1 MTQKVTLVKA
11 ESPGS
16 PEIPLNVDSSGNIGV
31 NVESGGSGGGSGG
44 VVQVSDGTTKTQLL
58 AVDANGK
65 IGVNALPSIT
75 GAVTTDVGAII
86 SGSKLPVS
94 IASMPSTAVTNT
106 GLSNIDT
113 SLNTLFT
120 STGIKIASWP
130 ASVGVTNTGLSNID
144 TSLNTLFTS
153 TGIKVATLPA
163 ISDTVLTA
171 VEDQT
176 THYLG
181 VKDVVLTAIEDQTTH
196 YIGVKDVAHAPITGT
211 LQNAATGTGVGTPLT
226 ITGQKMVAIQ
236 VTSTVVGSITYDFEV
251 SVDGTNF
258 MTGIDAV
265 DMLGADHLGSITQ
278 TGAGTWIYQIMC
290 AGIAKIQCNIT
301 ANGATGGT
309 SVTVTAQAV
318 A

>member
-1 MTQKVTLVKA
+1 
-11 ESPGS
+11 
-16 PEIPLNVDSSGNIGV
+16 
-31 NVESGGSGGGSGG
+31 
-44 VVQVSDGTTKTQLL
+44 
-58 AVDANGK
+58 
-65 IGVNALPSIT
+65 
-75 GAVTTDVGAII
+75 VTTDVGAII

-94 IASMPSTAVTNT
+94 IASMPSTA
-106 GLSNIDT
+106 
-113 SLNTLFT
+113 
-120 STGIKIASWP
+120 
-130 ASVGVTNTGLSNID
+130 VTNTGLSNID

-181 VKDVVLTAIEDQTTH
+181 VKDVVLTAIEDTTTH

-226 ITGQKMVAIQ
+226 ITGMKVVSFQ
-236 VTSTVVGSITYDFEV
+236 VVSAAGTTSFTIDFEA

-258 MTGIDAV
+258 VPSVVVTDDTDATQ
-265 DMLGADHLGSITQ
+265 ANITSVS
-278 TGAGTWIYQIMC
+278 GTASYNHIFTYIC
-290 AGIAKIQCNIT
+290 AGKAKVQANISAIT
-301 ANGATGGT
+301 PGTG
-309 SVTVTAQAV
+309 SVTVKAIAV

>member
-1 MTQKVTLVKA
+1 MTQRVTLVKA

-44 VVQVSDGTTKTQLL
+44 VVQVSDGTTKTQYL

-75 GAVTTDVGAII
+75 GATTNA
-86 SGSKLPVS
+86 
-94 IASMPSTAVTNT
+94 
-106 GLSNIDT
+106 
-113 SLNTLFT
+113 
-120 STGIKIASWP
+120 
-130 ASVGVTNTGLSNID
+130 
-144 TSLNTLFTS
+144 
-153 TGIKVATLPA
+153 
-163 ISDTVLTA
+163 VLTA

-176 THYLG
+176 THYLAT
-181 VKDVVLTAIEDQTTH
+181 KDVGKV
-196 YIGVKDVAHAPITGT
+196 PITGT

-226 ITGQKMVAIQ
+226 ISGMKMVAIQ

-265 DMLGADHLGSITQ
+265 DMLGVDNIGSISQ

-290 AGIAKIQCNIT
+290 AGITKIQCNIT
-301 ANGATGGT
+301 ANAATGGT
-309 SVTVTAQAV
+309 SVTVTGQAV

>member
-1 MTQKVTLVKA
+1 MTQRVTLVKA

-75 GAVTTDVGAII
+75 GATTNA
-86 SGSKLPVS
+86 
-94 IASMPSTAVTNT
+94 
-106 GLSNIDT
+106 
-113 SLNTLFT
+113 
-120 STGIKIASWP
+120 
-130 ASVGVTNTGLSNID
+130 
-144 TSLNTLFTS
+144 
-153 TGIKVATLPA
+153 
-163 ISDTVLTA
+163 VLTA

-176 THYLG
+176 THYLAT
-181 VKDVVLTAIEDQTTH
+181 KDVGKV
-196 YIGVKDVAHAPITGT
+196 PITGT

-226 ITGQKMVAIQ
+226 ISGMKMVAIQ

-265 DMLGADHLGSITQ
+265 DMLGVDNIGSISQ

-290 AGIAKIQCNIT
+290 AGITKIQCNIT
-301 ANGATGGT
+301 ANAATGGT

>member
-1 MTQKVTLVKA
+1 MTQRVTLVKA

-120 STGIKIASWP
+120 STGIK
-130 ASVGVTNTGLSNID
+130 
-144 TSLNTLFTS
+144 
-153 TGIKVATLPA
+153 VATLPA

-196 YIGVKDVAHAPITGT
+196 YIGVKDVVLTAVEDTTTHYIGVKDVAHAPITGT

-226 ITGQKMVAIQ
+226 ITGMKVVSFQ
-236 VTSTVVGSITYDFEV
+236 VVSAAGTTSFTIDFEA

-258 MTGIDAV
+258 VPSVVVTDDTDATQ
-265 DMLGADHLGSITQ
+265 ANITSVS
-278 TGAGTWIYQIMC
+278 GTASYNHIFTYIC
-290 AGIAKIQCNIT
+290 AGKAKVQANISAIT
-301 ANGATGGT
+301 PGTG
-309 SVTVTAQAV
+309 SVTVKAIAV

>member
-1 MTQKVTLVKA
+1 MTQRVTLVKA

-44 VVQVSDGTTKTQLL
+44 VVQVSDGTTKTQYL

-75 GAVTTDVGAII
+75 GATTNA
-86 SGSKLPVS
+86 
-94 IASMPSTAVTNT
+94 
-106 GLSNIDT
+106 
-113 SLNTLFT
+113 
-120 STGIKIASWP
+120 
-130 ASVGVTNTGLSNID
+130 
-144 TSLNTLFTS
+144 
-153 TGIKVATLPA
+153 
-163 ISDTVLTA
+163 VLTA

-176 THYLG
+176 THYLAT
-181 VKDVVLTAIEDQTTH
+181 KDVGKV
-196 YIGVKDVAHAPITGT
+196 PITGT

-226 ITGQKMVAIQ
+226 ISGMKMVAIQ

-265 DMLGADHLGSITQ
+265 DMLGVDNIGSISQ

-301 ANGATGGT
+301 ANAATGGT
-309 SVTVTAQAV
+309 SVTVTGQAV

>member
-1 MTQKVTLVKA
+1 MTQRVTLVKA

-75 GAVTTDVGAII
+75 GATTNA
-86 SGSKLPVS
+86 
-94 IASMPSTAVTNT
+94 
-106 GLSNIDT
+106 
-113 SLNTLFT
+113 
-120 STGIKIASWP
+120 
-130 ASVGVTNTGLSNID
+130 
-144 TSLNTLFTS
+144 
-153 TGIKVATLPA
+153 
-163 ISDTVLTA
+163 VLTA

-176 THYLG
+176 THYLAT
-181 VKDVVLTAIEDQTTH
+181 KDVGKV
-196 YIGVKDVAHAPITGT
+196 PITGT

-226 ITGQKMVAIQ
+226 ISGMKMVAIQ

-265 DMLGADHLGSITQ
+265 DMLGVDNIGSISQ

>member
-1 MTQKVTLVKA
+1 MTQRVSLVKA

-75 GAVTTDVGAII
+75 GATTNA
-86 SGSKLPVS
+86 
-94 IASMPSTAVTNT
+94 
-106 GLSNIDT
+106 
-113 SLNTLFT
+113 
-120 STGIKIASWP
+120 
-130 ASVGVTNTGLSNID
+130 
-144 TSLNTLFTS
+144 
-153 TGIKVATLPA
+153 
-163 ISDTVLTA
+163 VLTA

-176 THYLG
+176 THYLAT
-181 VKDVVLTAIEDQTTH
+181 KDVGKV
-196 YIGVKDVAHAPITGT
+196 PITGT

-226 ITGQKMVAIQ
+226 ITGMKVVSFQ
-236 VTSTVVGSITYDFEV
+236 VVSAAGTTSFTIDFEA

-258 MTGIDAV
+258 VPSVVVTDDTDATQ
-265 DMLGADHLGSITQ
+265 ANITSVS
-278 TGAGTWIYQIMC
+278 GTASYNHIFTYIC
-290 AGIAKIQCNIT
+290 AGKAKVQANISAIT
-301 ANGATGGT
+301 PGTG
-309 SVTVTAQAV
+309 SVTVKAIAV

>member
-1 MTQKVTLVKA
+1 MTQRVTLVKA

-44 VVQVSDGTTKTQLL
+44 VVQVSDGTTKTQYL

-75 GAVTTDVGAII
+75 GATTNA
-86 SGSKLPVS
+86 
-94 IASMPSTAVTNT
+94 
-106 GLSNIDT
+106 
-113 SLNTLFT
+113 
-120 STGIKIASWP
+120 
-130 ASVGVTNTGLSNID
+130 
-144 TSLNTLFTS
+144 
-153 TGIKVATLPA
+153 
-163 ISDTVLTA
+163 VLTA

-176 THYLG
+176 THYLAT
-181 VKDVVLTAIEDQTTH
+181 KDVGKV
-196 YIGVKDVAHAPITGT
+196 PITGT

-226 ITGQKMVAIQ
+226 ISGMKMVAIQ

-265 DMLGADHLGSITQ
+265 DMLGVDNIGSISQ

-290 AGIAKIQCNIT
+290 AGITKIQ
-301 ANGATGGT
+301 
-309 SVTVTAQAV
+309 
-318 A
+318 

>member
-1 MTQKVTLVKA
+1 MTQRVTLVKA

-44 VVQVSDGTTKTQLL
+44 VVQVSDGTTKTQYL

-181 VKDVVLTAIEDQTTH
+181 VKDV
-196 YIGVKDVAHAPITGT
+196 AHAPITGT

-226 ITGQKMVAIQ
+226 ISGMKMVAIQ

-258 MTGIDAV
+258 MTGIDAT
-265 DMLGADHLGSITQ
+265 DMLGADNLGSITQ

-290 AGIAKIQCNIT
+290 AGITKIQCNIT
-301 ANGATGGT
+301 ANAATGGT
-309 SVTVTAQAV
+309 SVTVTGQAV

>member
-44 VVQVSDGTTKTQLL
+44 VVQVSDGTTKTQYL

-75 GAVTTDVGAII
+75 GATTNA
-86 SGSKLPVS
+86 
-94 IASMPSTAVTNT
+94 
-106 GLSNIDT
+106 
-113 SLNTLFT
+113 
-120 STGIKIASWP
+120 
-130 ASVGVTNTGLSNID
+130 
-144 TSLNTLFTS
+144 
-153 TGIKVATLPA
+153 
-163 ISDTVLTA
+163 VLTA

-176 THYLG
+176 THYLAT
-181 VKDVVLTAIEDQTTH
+181 KDVGKV
-196 YIGVKDVAHAPITGT
+196 PITGT

-226 ITGQKMVAIQ
+226 ISGMKMVAIQ

-265 DMLGADHLGSITQ
+265 DMLGVDNIGSISQ

-290 AGIAKIQCNIT
+290 AGITKIQCNIT
-301 ANGATGGT
+301 ANAATGGT
-309 SVTVTAQAV
+309 SVTVTGQAV

>member
-44 VVQVSDGTTKTQLL
+44 VVQVSDGTTKTQYL

-75 GAVTTDVGAII
+75 GATTNA
-86 SGSKLPVS
+86 
-94 IASMPSTAVTNT
+94 
-106 GLSNIDT
+106 
-113 SLNTLFT
+113 
-120 STGIKIASWP
+120 
-130 ASVGVTNTGLSNID
+130 
-144 TSLNTLFTS
+144 
-153 TGIKVATLPA
+153 
-163 ISDTVLTA
+163 VLTA

-176 THYLG
+176 THYLATKDLTLNTLVG
-181 VKDVVLTAIEDQTTH
+181 VGSTVPISGSVTATLSSMAFTNTILTAVEDQRVH
-196 YIGVKDVAHAPITGT
+196 YLATAPVVTSAT
-211 LQNAATGTGVGTPLT
+211 LQSAATGTGVGTAYT

-236 VTSTVVGSITYDFEV
+236 VTSTVVGAITYDFEV

-265 DMLGADHLGSITQ
+265 DMLGADNLGSITQ

>member
-1 MTQKVTLVKA
+1 MTQRVSLVKA

-65 IGVNALPSIT
+65 IGVNALPAIT
-75 GAVTTDVGAII
+75 GATTNA
-86 SGSKLPVS
+86 
-94 IASMPSTAVTNT
+94 
-106 GLSNIDT
+106 
-113 SLNTLFT
+113 
-120 STGIKIASWP
+120 
-130 ASVGVTNTGLSNID
+130 
-144 TSLNTLFTS
+144 
-153 TGIKVATLPA
+153 
-163 ISDTVLTA
+163 VLTA

-176 THYLG
+176 THYLATKDLTLNTLVG
-181 VKDVVLTAIEDQTTH
+181 VGSTVPISGSVTATLSSMAFTNTILTAVEDQTTH
-196 YIGVKDVAHAPITGT
+196 YLATKDVGKVPITGT

-226 ITGQKMVAIQ
+226 ISGMKMVAIQ

-265 DMLGADHLGSITQ
+265 DMLGVDNIGSISQ

>member
-1 MTQKVTLVKA
+1 MTQRVSLVKA

-75 GAVTTDVGAII
+75 GATTNA
-86 SGSKLPVS
+86 
-94 IASMPSTAVTNT
+94 
-106 GLSNIDT
+106 
-113 SLNTLFT
+113 
-120 STGIKIASWP
+120 
-130 ASVGVTNTGLSNID
+130 
-144 TSLNTLFTS
+144 
-153 TGIKVATLPA
+153 
-163 ISDTVLTA
+163 VLTA

-176 THYLG
+176 THYLAT
-181 VKDVVLTAIEDQTTH
+181 KDVGKV
-196 YIGVKDVAHAPITGT
+196 PITGT

-226 ITGQKMVAIQ
+226 ISGMKMVAIQ

-258 MTGIDAV
+258 MTGIDAT
-265 DMLGADHLGSITQ
+265 DMLGADNLGSITQ

-290 AGIAKIQCNIT
+290 AGITKIQCNIT
-301 ANGATGGT
+301 ANAATGGT
-309 SVTVTAQAV
+309 SVTVTGQAV

>member
-1 MTQKVTLVKA
+1 MTQRVTLVKA

-44 VVQVSDGTTKTQLL
+44 VVQVSDGTTKTQYL

-130 ASVGVTNTGLSNID
+130 A
-144 TSLNTLFTS
+144 
-153 TGIKVATLPA
+153 

-176 THYLG
+176 THYL
-181 VKDVVLTAIEDQTTH
+181 
-196 YIGVKDVAHAPITGT
+196 GVKDVAHAPITGT

-226 ITGQKMVAIQ
+226 ISGMKMVAIQ

-258 MTGIDAV
+258 MTGIDAT
-265 DMLGADHLGSITQ
+265 DMLGADNLGSITQ

-290 AGIAKIQCNIT
+290 AGITKIQCNIT
-301 ANGATGGT
+301 ANAATGGT
-309 SVTVTAQAV
+309 SVTVTGQAV

>member
-1 MTQKVTLVKA
+1 MTQRVTLVKA

-65 IGVNALPSIT
+65 IGVNALPAIT
-75 GAVTTDVGAII
+75 GATTNA
-86 SGSKLPVS
+86 
-94 IASMPSTAVTNT
+94 
-106 GLSNIDT
+106 
-113 SLNTLFT
+113 
-120 STGIKIASWP
+120 
-130 ASVGVTNTGLSNID
+130 
-144 TSLNTLFTS
+144 
-153 TGIKVATLPA
+153 
-163 ISDTVLTA
+163 VLTA

-176 THYLG
+176 THYLAT
-181 VKDVVLTAIEDQTTH
+181 KDVGKV
-196 YIGVKDVAHAPITGT
+196 PITGT

-226 ITGQKMVAIQ
+226 ISGMKMVAIQ

-265 DMLGADHLGSITQ
+265 DMLGVDNIGSISQ

-290 AGIAKIQCNIT
+290 AGITKIQCNIT
-301 ANGATGGT
+301 ANAATGGT

>member
-1 MTQKVTLVKA
+1 MTQRVTLVKA

-44 VVQVSDGTTKTQLL
+44 VVQVSDGTTKTQYL

-75 GAVTTDVGAII
+75 GATTNA
-86 SGSKLPVS
+86 
-94 IASMPSTAVTNT
+94 
-106 GLSNIDT
+106 
-113 SLNTLFT
+113 
-120 STGIKIASWP
+120 
-130 ASVGVTNTGLSNID
+130 
-144 TSLNTLFTS
+144 
-153 TGIKVATLPA
+153 
-163 ISDTVLTA
+163 VLTA

-176 THYLG
+176 THYLAT
-181 VKDVVLTAIEDQTTH
+181 KDVGKV
-196 YIGVKDVAHAPITGT
+196 PITGT

-226 ITGQKMVAIQ
+226 ISGMKMVAIQ

-265 DMLGADHLGSITQ
+265 DMLGVDNIGSISQ

-290 AGIAKIQCNIT
+290 AGITKIQCNIT
-301 ANGATGGT
+301 ANAATGGDRK
-309 SVTVTAQAV
+309 SVV
-318 A
+318 

>member
-1 MTQKVTLVKA
+1 MTQRVTLVKA

-65 IGVNALPSIT
+65 IGVNALPAIT
-75 GAVTTDVGAII
+75 GATTNA
-86 SGSKLPVS
+86 
-94 IASMPSTAVTNT
+94 
-106 GLSNIDT
+106 
-113 SLNTLFT
+113 
-120 STGIKIASWP
+120 
-130 ASVGVTNTGLSNID
+130 
-144 TSLNTLFTS
+144 
-153 TGIKVATLPA
+153 
-163 ISDTVLTA
+163 VLTA

-176 THYLG
+176 THYLAT
-181 VKDVVLTAIEDQTTH
+181 KDVGKV
-196 YIGVKDVAHAPITGT
+196 PITGT

-226 ITGQKMVAIQ
+226 ISGMKMVAIQ

-265 DMLGADHLGSITQ
+265 DMLGVDNIGSITQ

-290 AGIAKIQCNIT
+290 AGIKKIQCNIT
-301 ANGATGGT
+301 ANAATGGT